1 MLPCGQQRGQVD
13 DLEETESQSLQ
24 VPTSKRCPV
33 DRRWLGSLA
42 EGIGMNS
49 ENAVCEAEMRKVI
62 LEVETRP
69 SGLFLLTQA
78 WSLVFTAKVITEG
91 HWFQLL
97 PSDTGS
103 RQIPDPLSQS
113 EPHISLLYL
122 LSTVNTKNFKKA
134 FKKEWNGVVCSLLET
149 TLCLL

>member
-1 MLPCGQQRGQVD
+1 
-13 DLEETESQSLQ
+13 
-24 VPTSKRCPV
+24 
-33 DRRWLGSLA
+33 
-42 EGIGMNS
+42 MNS

-103 RQIPDPLSQS
+103 R
-113 EPHISLLYL
+113 
-122 LSTVNTKNFKKA
+122 
-134 FKKEWNGVVCSLLET
+134 
-149 TLCLL
+149 